1 MLLAEIHSQY
11 HIKKQTNF
19 FSIYKNKNISLQV
32 QMRRQRMMVKCLSL
46 LRAFCTTSCSGS
58 FTVEAAL
65 VLPIMLFVLC
75 GFVYFLVIL
84 NMQTALYEELLDNA
98 RKVSRYAF
106 TYEEILHMS
115 PSEEGEIKQSMEP
128 ELTDVLY
135 HGFSSVYALEQIKSG
150 VGREWLNQSCIRDGA
165 DGLSLLSDSLI
176 DNNQMV
182 DMVLRYRVSIPY
194 LPGNVFDLLCVQRV
208 RIRTFTGFMPAD
220 GEAGDGEETEEMV
233 YVTETGTVYH
243 TNKFCTHLNLSVRAV
258 DSDNLATM
266 RNNNG
271 GKYYACE
278 LCPEKIGSPG
288 TVYLTIHGD
297 RYHSTLDC
305 QGLKRSFQAIP
316 ISEVGDKKLCSRCQ
330 KQQ

>member
-1 MLLAEIHSQY
+1 MLLTEGLNRY
-11 HIKKQTNF
+11 HIKKYIQKYT
-19 FSIYKNKNISLQV
+19 SKNKKSSLQV
-32 QMRRQRMMVKCLSL
+32 QMQGRRFIMKCLL
-46 LRAFCTTSCSGS
+46 PLRAFCTTSCSGS

-75 GFVYFLVIL
+75 GFIYFLVVL
-84 NMQTALYEELLDNA
+84 NMQTALYEELIDSA

-106 TYEEILHMS
+106 TYEEILNMS
-115 PSEEGEIKQSMEP
+115 PAEEGEIKQSMEP

-135 HGFSSVYALEQIKSG
+135 HGFSSVYALEQIKNG
-150 VGREWLNQSCIRDGA
+150 VGKEWLNQSCIKDGA

-182 DMVLRYRVSIPY
+182 DMVLRYRVNIPY
-194 LPGNVFDLLCVQRV
+194 LPGEICNLLCVQRV
-208 RIRTFTGFMPAD
+208 RIRTFTGFMPEQGQD
-220 GEAGDGEETEEMV
+220 GDGDNTEETV
-233 YVTETGTVYH
+233 YITETGTVYH

-258 DSDNLATM
+258 DSANLDTM

-278 LCPEKIGSPG
+278 LCPENMGNPG

-297 RYHSTLDC
+297 RYHSTLEC
-305 QGLKRSFQAIP
+305 QGLKRSFQAVP
-316 ISEVGDKKLCSRCQ
+316 ISEVGDRRLCSRCQ